1 MRTTDEVSNSIASFN
16 DFVKSIRDVNA
27 QRRISKDQLAR
38 DINATHYGPGGAVD
52 RLATMQYGPGGS
64 VDRTAT
70 MQYGPGGAYDRHNIS
85 TENVARM
92 QQPVWNSE
100 ADLKKAQAR
109 GANYTTDL
117 TSWIA
122 GLKDT
127 EGNSLLGRQKGIE
140 FNILRSANPS
150 FAGSSVA
157 TPSDVISD
165 VWSKEAFK
173 QPYNRVAQP
182 EQGWG
187 VSPINPMNWARG
199 IRRSFSGSPIAV
211 PSY

>member
-1 MRTTDEVSNSIASFN
+1 MHTWNQDLFNKQFEDAIAS
-16 DFVKSIRDVNA
+16 KYRILQQNA
-27 QRRISKDQLAR
+27 NSATTTSLAHEN
-38 DINATHYGPGGAVD
+38 IAKI
-52 RLATMQYGPGGS
+52 QYGPGGS
-64 VDRTAT
+64 TDRAAT

-85 TENVARM
+85 AEGIATM
-92 QQPVWNSE
+92 QQPMWSGE
-100 ADLKKAQAR
+100 GDLKRAQAR

-140 FNILRSANPS
+140 FNILRSANPNLP
-150 FAGSSVA
+150 GSSTLFPA
-157 TPSDVISD
+157 SDRISD
-165 VWSKEAFK
+165 VWNNEAMK
-173 QPYNRVAQP
+173 SPYNRVAQP

-199 IRRSFSGSPIAV
+199 IKRGLSGSSVAV